1 MGGAKKKT
9 LAQSEKQQDGEQTK
23 EAKDSGKEEKRSGK
37 GRSSQMQASIKK
49 MAIPKIEASEAAKI
63 FGPMKAVT
71 IYSTSK
77 TLGINASLAWGLI
90 KSLEAKGA
98 LKREGGYSGHY
109 VYRYVGAEKTQ

>member
-9 LAQSEKQQDGEQTK
+9 LAQAEKQQDGEQAK
-23 EAKDSGKEEKRSGK
+23 EGKEEKRSGK
-37 GRSSQMQASIKK
+37 GRSSQMQSSIKN
-49 MAIPKIEASEAAKI
+49 MAIPKLEVSEAAKI

-71 IYSTSK
+71 IYSTAK

-90 KSLEAKGA
+90 KNLEAKGV

-109 VYRYVGAEKTQ
+109 VYRYVGTEKTQQ